1 MSDPSLSEIEVTA
14 LMQISVGAKLDP
26 KHRAALHRLF
36 HLRLIDEG
44 AGGMR
49 LTPLGQAR
57 YAAEASQLGD
67 EKTERD
73 PSR

>member
-49 LTPLGQAR
+49 LTPLGQKL
-57 YAAEASQLGD
+57 YEAEAGKLGD
-67 EKTERD
+67 HERNA
-73 PSR
+73 R